1 MYDLYVSS
9 KIAQQRHAEAIADA
23 QDQRLARDA
32 QVEPRQS
39 AHWLAR
45 TRRVL
50 FAPSPR
56 PSLDPAA

>member
-1 MYDLYVSS
+1 MYDLHVSTQ
-9 KIAQQRHAEAIADA
+9 IAQQRHAEAIADA
-23 QDQRLARDA
+23 HNQRLARDA

-39 AHWLAR
+39 WQWLAR

-56 PSLDPAA
+56 PRLDPAA